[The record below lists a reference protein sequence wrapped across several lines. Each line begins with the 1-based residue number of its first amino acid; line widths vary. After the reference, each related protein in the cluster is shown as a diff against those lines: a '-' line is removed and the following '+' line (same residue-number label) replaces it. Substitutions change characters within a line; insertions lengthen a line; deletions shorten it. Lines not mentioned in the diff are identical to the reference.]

1 MDWLD
6 HPASF
11 EFVQGMLFGMCLM
24 AFPAIVLVW
33 SHHGR
38 TAGMARLLEIKG
50 LGADVAGIRSEIAS
64 IKSIAKDINT
74 EAPLLKAEMA
84 DLRDQIRE
92 HRSDLRAEAGD
103 MGNSSAETEKYI
115 ADEKAKVD
123 AITAKRLA
131 ELAGQNS
138 TTQQPG
144 STDASTEP
152 GTGSDAHV
160 GD

>member
-24 AFPAIVLVW
+24 AFPAIVLAW
-33 SHHGR
+33 ASQRGWL
-38 TAGMARLLEIKG
+38 MSRL
-50 LGADVAGIRSEIAS
+50 
-64 IKSIAKDINT
+64 
-74 EAPLLKAEMA
+74 
-84 DLRDQIRE
+84 
-92 HRSDLRAEAGD
+92 
-103 MGNSSAETEKYI
+103 TEKLAAAAAVAPRQASKIEARADRII
-115 ADEKAKVD
+115 AMEPELEQMTEDSFGPHEALLDEAQKGVQDLKHA
-123 AITAKRLA
+123 LA
-131 ELAGQNS
+131 TMSNTPPLPASGDSS